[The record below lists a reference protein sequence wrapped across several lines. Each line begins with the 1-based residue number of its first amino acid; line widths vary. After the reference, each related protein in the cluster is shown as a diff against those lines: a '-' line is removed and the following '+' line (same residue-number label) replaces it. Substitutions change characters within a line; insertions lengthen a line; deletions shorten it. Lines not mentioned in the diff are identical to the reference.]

1 MTGKRLTPAQAVD
14 RLVDLAQSTLSDSMT
29 SSEQAGFDRLPLREP
44 RRRTRWFALGLGLGL
59 AAVSL
64 PLVLL
69 FLHKEPGLSFKL
81 TTAAPSPAARP
92 GRIDFSD
99 GSSVVMADGARAAV
113 GEMGAHGARVLLES
127 GRLHTDF
134 VPMPSARWSVDA
146 GPYRVS
152 VTGTTFDIAWIP
164 SEQRMEIW
172 LFKGG
177 VLVKGPLAEP
187 GIAMSAGQHLS
198 ASGITGQI
206 VLDQIE
212 KVALPPEQPP
222 SVQPAA
228 PTPIRPREGGRHP
241 SPVRIASTRE
251 PPSPA
256 PELSWSQLL
265 ARGDIRRI
273 LDQAEEHGIERTL
286 ATAGSADLAA
296 LADAAR
302 YMRQDPLAIRVLLAE
317 RKRFPQTMAG
327 NDAAFFLGGV
337 YEGRAD
343 AGSQRSALEWYDRYL
358 REAATGS
365 YAAQAMGRKLLVLER
380 LHEDARSA
388 AAEYLH
394 RYPGGAYVATARRLL
409 DSRQ

>member
-1 MTGKRLTPAQAVD
+1 
-14 RLVDLAQSTLSDSMT
+14 
-29 SSEQAGFDRLPLREP
+29 
-44 RRRTRWFALGLGLGL
+44 
-59 AAVSL
+59 
-64 PLVLL
+64 VLF
-69 FLHKEPGLSFKL
+69 FLHKEPMLSFRL

-134 VPMPSARWSVDA
+134 VPMPRARWSVDA

-164 SEQRMEIW
+164 TEQRMEIW
-172 LFKGG
+172 LYKGS

-187 GIAMSAGQHLS
+187 GIAMSAGQHLC
-198 ASGITGQI
+198 ASGVTGQI
-206 VLDQIE
+206 VLDRIE
-212 KVALPPEQPP
+212 KAALPPEQPP

-228 PTPIRPREGGRHP
+228 PAPIRPREGGRHP
-241 SPVRIASTRE
+241 PARMASTRA
-251 PPSPA
+251 PAPSA
-256 PELSWSQLL
+256 PELGWSQWL
-265 ARGDIRRI
+265 ARGDARRI
-273 LDQAEEHGIERTL
+273 LDQAEERGIERTL

-327 NDAAFFLGGV
+327 DDAAFFLGGV

-388 AAEYLH
+388 AAEYL
-394 RYPGGAYVATARRLL
+394 RRFPAGAYAATARRLL